1 MSDDRQSESDKAA
14 ALPTGAGHDLRR
26 RSVRAGAAVLSG
38 QIFVSLLHLVAT
50 MILARLLTPTDFG
63 LVAMSL
69 AMLSSAT
76 MLRDLGLTSA
86 TIQQKDLSLDS
97 VNTLFWI
104 NAGMGGL
111 LTAIIFFLAPAIV
124 WLFNEPKLLA
134 VTQALAVVSL
144 IDGLAIQHQALIRRQ
159 LRLGVLA
166 SVEVVATA
174 VALTVAIL
182 LAYRG
187 AGYWALV
194 AMHIIQIG
202 IRTMLCWSAAGWH
215 PVLSFRRADVARML
229 SFGTSLTVSRLL
241 NNLTRIVDKILV
253 GRFANAEQLGLY
265 SKAYNAILLPSD
277 RVNTALSRV
286 AVPTLS
292 RLQEQPKR
300 FRTYYLK
307 ALMLVATAVFPA
319 LAGVFL
325 EAKSLL
331 LIVLGDQWVK
341 AAPLIQVLAPVAAIT
356 IVSMTLRWVLVS
368 LGAAPRLLKWQT
380 IESSGKVFGIVIGI
394 RWGAEGV
401 AAGLLMST
409 ALLMLP
415 GFYFCLSGTSIRI
428 VDVTATL
435 WKPIAAS
442 LAAIGAVLT
451 LRSLGLVDAPFF
463 PSLLT
468 EVALFA
474 SVYFAT
480 WLVLPQGRA
489 DLMTMLALAREFR
502 SKSPPTEAVCI
513 LDDDGQKI
521 QQRANSRNRPV

>member
-1 MSDDRQSESDKAA
+1 
-14 ALPTGAGHDLRR
+14 
-26 RSVRAGAAVLSG
+26 
-38 QIFVSLLHLVAT
+38 
-50 MILARLLTPTDFG
+50 
-63 LVAMSL
+63 
-69 AMLSSAT
+69 
-76 MLRDLGLTSA
+76 
-86 TIQQKDLSLDS
+86 
-97 VNTLFWI
+97 
-104 NAGMGGL
+104 
-111 LTAIIFFLAPAIV
+111 
-124 WLFNEPKLLA
+124 
-134 VTQALAVVSL
+134 
-144 IDGLAIQHQALIRRQ
+144 
-159 LRLGVLA
+159 
-166 SVEVVATA
+166 
-174 VALTVAIL
+174 
-182 LAYRG
+182 
-187 AGYWALV
+187 
-194 AMHIIQIG
+194 
-202 IRTMLCWSAAGWH
+202 
-215 PVLSFRRADVARML
+215 
-229 SFGTSLTVSRLL
+229 
-241 NNLTRIVDKILV
+241 
-253 GRFANAEQLGLY
+253 
-265 SKAYNAILLPSD
+265 
-277 RVNTALSRV
+277 
-286 AVPTLS
+286 
-292 RLQEQPKR
+292 
-300 FRTYYLK
+300 
-307 ALMLVATAVFPA
+307 MLVATAVFPA

-401 AAGLLMST
+401 AAGLLMGT